1 MHCLLALILCIY
13 LCIYIYICIY
23 IDECWYTCINGKS
36 ANHQN
41 SQLEIS
47 KQPQQPLFLF
57 HYHIFIRKFE
67 EFCLQSLLLALN
79 SLLWNML
86 LSKNSIPFTLNTC
99 MWFAILYMNVPSI
112 HTSDFLGFGLIEQA
126 EGIPSNSCRTGFCHI
141 QCSCH
146 GNCCI
151 CCISPSFENIYIYRT
166 YINILYLKY
175 FFSCHIKNM
184 HSYEMPIIIAL
195 I

>member
-1 MHCLLALILCIY
+1 
-13 LCIYIYICIY
+13 
-23 IDECWYTCINGKS
+23 
-36 ANHQN
+36 
-41 SQLEIS
+41 
-47 KQPQQPLFLF
+47 
-57 HYHIFIRKFE
+57 
-67 EFCLQSLLLALN
+67 
-79 SLLWNML
+79 ML
-86 LSKNSIPFTLNTC
+86 LSKNSIPVILNTC

-112 HTSDFLGFGLIEQA
+112 HTSDFLGFGFIEQA

-184 HSYEMPIIIAL
+184 HPIWNANNYCFNIEIMSVCEILCCVHEIKSHAGKIL
-195 I
+195 CHAHDKIYCMS